1 MNFFGKTF
9 PYWAYFNQGEGFKVT
24 MKLSQKVH
32 YSHNQG
38 IKDGENEANCL
49 CK

>member
-1 MNFFGKTF
+1 MNFVWKTV
-9 PYWAYFNQGEGFKVT
+9 PYWVYFTQGEE
-24 MKLSQKVH
+24 LSQKVH

-38 IKDGENEANCL
+38 IKDGVKQYCL